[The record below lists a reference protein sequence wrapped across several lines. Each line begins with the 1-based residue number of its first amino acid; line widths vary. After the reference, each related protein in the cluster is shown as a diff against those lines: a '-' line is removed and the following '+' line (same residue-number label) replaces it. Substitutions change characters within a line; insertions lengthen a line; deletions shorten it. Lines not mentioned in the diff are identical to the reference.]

1 MYNFVNAIADFCD
14 DNLSFQREVSCFA
27 TKEDGII
34 SITSNNSAG
43 SVEFD
48 FFTIWEYFKK
58 NKPKEVCMIHTHP
71 NGVDFMSSTDRN
83 MVHGWVLALGI
94 PILFVIRTN
103 KYRTEYLCAKE
114 DNKVKISEISA
125 IFANQSYL
133 LINSIYGMSKSKE
146 ISQEAIDNVTKN
158 LIESEIKPSWKI
170 I

>member
-58 NKPKEVCMIHTHP
+58 NKPMDVCMIHTHP
-71 NGVDFMSSTDRN
+71 NGVDFMSQTDEN
-83 MVHGWVLALGI
+83 MVHGWVLALGV

-103 KYRTEYLCAKE
+103 KYRTEYLCTKR
-114 DNKVKISEISA
+114 DNKVIISEISA
-125 IFANQSYL
+125 KFSNKSYL
-133 LINSIYGMSKSKE
+133 LINSIYGMSKSDE
-146 ISQEAIDNVTKN
+146 LSQDAIDNVTKN
-158 LIESEIKPSWKI
+158 LKESGVKPSWTKI
-170 I
+170 